1 MRVLLA
7 VGLMSAPLA
16 ASASDN
22 SLITQFCKTA
32 VKAELHRAGTVPPE
46 GMVDDTCRCFLAEVQ
61 NGVGIQ
67 TGPGHLQGQGRR
79 DLPPLIP
86 GDQARSRLAHLHG
99 GLWLNQGQFSTT

>member
-32 VKAELHRAGTVPPE
+32 VKAELHRSGTVPPE
-46 GMVDDTCRCFLAEVQ
+46 GMIDGTCRCFLAEVQ
-61 NGVGIQ
+61 NGEGIQ
-67 TGPGHLQGQGRR
+67 TAQ
-79 DLPPLIP
+79 ITCK
-86 GDQARSRLAHLHG
+86 ARAAETY
-99 GLWLNQGQFSTT
+99 GL

>member
-16 ASASDN
+16 ASASDT

-32 VKAELHRAGTVPPE
+32 VKAEFHRSGTVPPE

-61 NGVGIQ
+61 NGEGIQ
-67 TGPGHLQGQGRR
+67 TAQ
-79 DLPPLIP
+79 ITCK
-86 GDQARSRLAHLHG
+86 ARAAETY
-99 GLWLNQGQFSTT
+99 GL